1 MLNSNTAF
9 SMKLSI
15 SDIDPAGKRAL
26 MRVDFNVPLDDDGN
40 ITDDTRIKAAIPS
53 IEHLTTAGGRVILM
67 SHLGRPKGEK
77 NPAFSLKPA
86 ADRLGE
92 LISANVKFVADC
104 VGDDAESAVA
114 DLKDGEVLL
123 LENVRFYAGET
134 DNDAEFSK
142 QLAAH
147 GDIYVNDAF
156 GTAHRAHA
164 STAGVTEF
172 IDTCVMGFL
181 IEKELEFLVTK
192 LEEPQRPFVVIMGG
206 AKVSDKIKILERLM
220 DKADAFIIGGAM
232 GTTFRLAQGY
242 EVGKSFVENTP
253 EARQMALNIIETAK
267 TNNTEFLLP
276 ADTRYAEDFG
286 DDMPTEVTAPWEE
299 GGSIPADREG
309 IDIGDKA
316 VEEFSAAIAKAG
328 TVIWNGPMGVFE
340 KRGFDIGTKA
350 VGAAIAAN
358 EDAITIVGGGD
369 SVTAANQ
376 FGFGEKMDHMSTG
389 GGASL
394 ELLEGKE
401 LPGIAALDDK

>member
-1 MLNSNTAF
+1 
-9 SMKLSI
+9 MKLSI
-15 SDIDPAGKRAL
+15 RNIAPAGKRVL

-40 ITDDTRIKAAIPS
+40 ITDDSRIKGAIPS
-53 IEHLTTAGGRVILM
+53 IEHLTNAGGRVILM

-92 LISANVKFVADC
+92 LISANVKFVDDC
-104 VGDDAESAVA
+104 VGPDAEAAVA

-134 DNDAEFSK
+134 DNDPEFSK
-142 QLAAH
+142 QLATH

-164 STAGVTEF
+164 STAGVTAH
-172 IDTCVMGFL
+172 IDTCAMGFL
-181 IEKELEFLVTK
+181 IEKELEFLVDK
-192 LEEPQRPFVVIMGG
+192 LKEPQRPFVVIMGG

-220 DKADAFIIGGAM
+220 EKADAFIIGGAM

-242 EVGKSFVENTP
+242 EVGKSFVEDTP
-253 EARQMALNIIETAK
+253 EARQMALDIIETAK
-267 TNNTEFLLP
+267 ANNAEFLLP
-276 ADTRYAEDFG
+276 ADTRHAADFA
-286 DDMPTEVTAPWEE
+286 DDAPTECTAPWED
-299 GGSIPADREG
+299 GGAIPADREG
-309 IDIGDKA
+309 IDIGDLA
-316 VEEFSAAIAKAG
+316 CEEFAAKIAEAG
-328 TVIWNGPMGVFE
+328 TIVWNGPMGVFE

-358 EDAITIVGGGD
+358 ESAIKIVGGGD

-401 LPGIAALDDK
+401 LPGIAALDDA

>member
-1 MLNSNTAF
+1 
-9 SMKLSI
+9 MKKSI
-15 SDIDPAGKRAL
+15 RDIDPAGKRVL
-26 MRVDFNVPLDDDGN
+26 MRVDFNVPLDDDGK
-40 ITDDTRIKAAIPS
+40 ITDDSRIQGAIPS
-53 IEHLTTAGGRVILM
+53 IEHLTNAGGRVILM
-67 SHLGRPKGEK
+67 SHLGRPKGAPEAK
-77 NPAFSLKPA
+77 YSLKPA

-92 LISANVKFVADC
+92 LISAPVKFVGDC
-104 VGDDAESAVA
+104 VGPDADAAVA

-123 LENVRFYAGET
+123 LENVRFHAGET
-134 DNDAEFSK
+134 DNDPEFSR

-181 IEKELEFLVTK
+181 IEKELEYLVTK
-192 LEEPQRPFVVIMGG
+192 LEDPQRPFVVIMGG
-206 AKVSDKIKILERLM
+206 AKVSDKIQILERLM
-220 DKADAFIIGGAM
+220 EKADAFIIGGAM
-232 GTTFRLAQGY
+232 ANTFRLAQGY
-242 EVGKSFVENTP
+242 EMGNSFAERKEEALEMARGILKTAEENGTP
-253 EARQMALNIIETAK
+253 
-267 TNNTEFLLP
+267 FHLP
-276 ADTRYAEDFG
+276 ADTRHTKDFA
-286 DDMPTEVTAPWEE
+286 DDAPTECTGIWGEE
-299 GGSIPADREG
+299 GTAVPADREG
-309 IDIGDKA
+309 IDIGDR
-316 VEEFSAAIAKAG
+316 AIEDFTTVIAGAG

-358 EDAITIVGGGD
+358 EAAITIVGGGD

>member
-1 MLNSNTAF
+1 
-9 SMKLSI
+9 MKLSI

>member
-1 MLNSNTAF
+1 
-9 SMKLSI
+9 MKLSI
-15 SDIDPAGKRAL
+15 RNIDPAGKRVL

-40 ITDDTRIKAAIPS
+40 ITDDSRIKGAIPS
-53 IEHLTTAGGRVILM
+53 IEHLTNAGGRVILM

-86 ADRLGE
+86 ANRLGE
-92 LISANVKFVADC
+92 LISANVKFVDDC
-104 VGDDAESAVA
+104 VGPDAEAAVA

-134 DNDAEFSK
+134 DNDPEFSR
-142 QLAAH
+142 QLATH

-164 STAGVTEF
+164 STAGVTAH
-172 IDTCVMGFL
+172 IDTCAMGFL
-181 IEKELEFLVTK
+181 IEKELEFLVDK
-192 LEEPQRPFVVIMGG
+192 LKEPQRPFVVIMGG

-220 DKADAFIIGGAM
+220 EKADAFIIGGAM

-242 EVGKSFVENTP
+242 EVGKSFVEDTP
-253 EARQMALNIIETAK
+253 EARQMALDIIETAK
-267 TNNTEFLLP
+267 ANNAEFLLP
-276 ADTRYAEDFG
+276 ADTRHAADFA
-286 DDMPTEVTAPWEE
+286 DDAPTECTAPWEE
-299 GGSIPADREG
+299 GGAIPADREG
-309 IDIGDKA
+309 IDIGDLACEK
-316 VEEFSAAIAKAG
+316 FAAKIAEAG
-328 TVIWNGPMGVFE
+328 TIVWNGPMGVFE

-358 EDAITIVGGGD
+358 ENAIKIVGGGD

-401 LPGIAALDDK
+401 LPGIAALDDA

>member
-1 MLNSNTAF
+1 
-9 SMKLSI
+9 
-15 SDIDPAGKRAL
+15 

-40 ITDDTRIKAAIPS
+40 ITDDTRIQAAIPS
-53 IEHLTTAGGRVILM
+53 IEHLTNAGGRVILM

-77 NPAFSLKPA
+77 NPTFSLKPA
-86 ADRLGE
+86 AVRLGE
-92 LISANVKFVADC
+92 LVSANVKFVGDC
-104 VGDDAESAVA
+104 VGAEAEAAVA
-114 DLKDGEVLL
+114 DLQDGEVLL

-134 DNDAEFSK
+134 DNDPEFAK

-164 STAGVTEF
+164 STAGVTDY
-172 IDTCVMGFL
+172 IDTCAMGFL
-181 IEKELEFLVTK
+181 IEKELEFLVEK
-192 LEEPQRPFVVIMGG
+192 LREPQRPFVVIMGG

-220 DKADAFIIGGAM
+220 EKADAFIIGGAM

-242 EVGKSFVENTP
+242 EVGKSFVEDTP
-253 EARQMALNIIETAK
+253 EARQMALDILETAK
-267 TNNTEFLLP
+267 KNNTEFLLP
-276 ADTRYAEDFG
+276 ADTRHAADFA
-286 DDMPTEVTAPWEE
+286 DDAPTECTAPWEQ
-299 GGSIPADREG
+299 GGAIPADREG
-309 IDIGDKA
+309 IDIGDLA
-316 VEEFSAAIAKAG
+316 CEEFAAKIAEAG
-328 TVIWNGPMGVFE
+328 TIVWNGPMGVFE

-358 EDAITIVGGGD
+358 ESAIKIVGGGD

-376 FGFGEKMDHMSTG
+376 FRFGEKMDHMSTG

-401 LPGIAALDDK
+401 LPGIAALDDA

>member
-1 MLNSNTAF
+1 MS
-9 SMKLSI
+9 KLSI
-15 SDIDPAGKRAL
+15 RNIDPSGKRVL

-40 ITDDTRIKAAIPS
+40 ITDDSRIKGAIPS
-53 IEHLTTAGGRVILM
+53 IEHLTNAGGRVILM

-77 NPAFSLKPA
+77 NSAFSLKPT

-92 LISANVKFVADC
+92 LISANVKFVGDCIGEEAD
-104 VGDDAESAVA
+104 AAVA
-114 DLKDGEVLL
+114 DLRDGEVLL

-134 DNDAEFSK
+134 DNSPSFAE
-142 QLAAH
+142 QLAAY

-164 STAGVTEF
+164 STAGVTAH
-172 IDTCVMGFL
+172 IDTCAMGFL
-181 IEKELEFLVTK
+181 IEKELEFLVDK
-192 LEEPQRPFVVIMGG
+192 LKEPRRPFVVIMGG

-220 DKADAFIIGGAM
+220 EKADAFIIGGAM

-242 EVGKSFVENTP
+242 EVGKSFVEDTP
-253 EARQMALNIIETAK
+253 EARQMALEIIETAK
-267 TNNTEFLLP
+267 ANNAEFLLP
-276 ADTRYAEDFG
+276 ADTRYAQDFA
-286 DDMPTEVTAPWEE
+286 DDAPTEVTDPWEE
-299 GGSIPADREG
+299 GGVIPADSEG
-309 IDIGDKA
+309 IDIGDRA
-316 VEEFSAAIAKAG
+316 CEEFAAKIAEAG
-328 TVIWNGPMGVFE
+328 TIVWNGPMGVFE

-358 EDAITIVGGGD
+358 ESAIKIVGGGD

-376 FGFGEKMDHMSTG
+376 FGFGEEMDHMSTG

-401 LPGIAALDDK
+401 LPGIAALDDA